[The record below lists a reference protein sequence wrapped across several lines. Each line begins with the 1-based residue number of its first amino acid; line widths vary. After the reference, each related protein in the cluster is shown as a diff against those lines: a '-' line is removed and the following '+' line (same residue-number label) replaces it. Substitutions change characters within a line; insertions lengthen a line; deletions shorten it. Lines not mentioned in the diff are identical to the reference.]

1 MPEPPAG
8 QRGCVGWLALLL
20 MLSTFSAQ
28 AALEGFAALGYTTDY
43 VHHGLT
49 QSSGEPAVQAG
60 AGIRT
65 PAGATFNAWI
75 SSIDIHRQGPDFG
88 DGQGIELN
96 LLAGYGRPLGATWR
110 WEIDA
115 GRYLYAREHRK
126 LDYNY
131 WEFAGALSWR
141 ERLRLSVA
149 WSPEATDHTRRV
161 QPQALDGQR
170 TVVELSGEVPLRRWV
185 SVGAGV
191 GYNDAREVS
200 DVTYTFWSA
209 GATLRWRRLGLSLT
223 HYATDADARRR
234 WPDGRAADRFAA
246 TLVVT
251 FG

>member
-1 MPEPPAG
+1 MTEPPAG
-8 QRGCVGWLALLL
+8 QRGLDAALALLL
-20 MLSTFSAQ
+20 LLSAFPAR
-28 AALEGFAALGYTTDY
+28 AALEGFAAIGYTTDY

-49 QSSGEPAVQAG
+49 QSTGEPAVQAG
-60 AGIRT
+60 AGLRS
-65 PAGATFNAWI
+65 ATGLSLNAWI
-75 SSIDIHRQGPDFG
+75 SSIDISRQGPDYG
-88 DGQGIELN
+88 DGEGIELN
-96 LLAGYGRPLGATWR
+96 LLAGYGRPLGTAWR
-110 WEIDA
+110 WDINA
-115 GRYLYAREHRK
+115 GRYLYSGEQRM

-131 WEFAGALSWR
+131 WEFSGALRWR

-149 WSPEATDHTRRV
+149 WTPEATDHTRRV
-161 QPQALDGQR
+161 EPQALDGQR

-191 GYNDAREVS
+191 GYNDSREVS

-209 GATLRWRRLGLSLT
+209 GATLRWRRFGLSLT

-246 TLVVT
+246 TLVMT